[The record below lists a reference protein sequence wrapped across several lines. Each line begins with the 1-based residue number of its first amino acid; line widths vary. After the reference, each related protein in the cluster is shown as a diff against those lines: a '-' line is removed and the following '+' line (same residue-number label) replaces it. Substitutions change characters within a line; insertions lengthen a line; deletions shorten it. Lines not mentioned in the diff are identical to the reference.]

1 VGASLPPLL
10 ADNPRLDQ
18 WVGFAEPGRVRV
30 STGRVEIGQGV
41 LTAMRQI
48 AAEELE
54 VNPERIVLQTGDTD
68 LTPNEGY
75 TAGSQSI
82 QFGGVALRLACA
94 EVRGLFLDHA
104 AAAFGYARADLAVR
118 DGAIIDRGG
127 ASGHDYWSLAAA
139 VDLGRHATGRAPI
152 KPASGYR
159 VVGQSARRVDL
170 AAKVFGEPAFVHD
183 MALDGMVHARIV
195 RQPRRSA
202 TIKAVDE
209 AAIRR
214 AAKTPIELL
223 RDGNFLAI
231 LGADETTVEAVAAVA
246 PGHVAWDGVDPINPA
261 QEEARWLLQQPSIDR
276 VVGAPPAG
284 PAPKATRRAATYTRM
299 HIAHASIA
307 PSCALALY
315 RDGHLQVWTHTQGV
329 YPLKAALAR
338 TLKLD
343 PAAISVR
350 HVQGPGCYGH
360 NGADDAAADAAVI
373 AVRRPGIPVRV
384 RWRRE
389 EEFAFEPVS
398 PAMVVTVEAALDD
411 AGHPAD
417 WTTEIWSGRHGSR
430 PGGGGN
436 LLAAEALPDPPPAPP
451 ATESSNPSGAGT
463 RNGEPLYAF
472 PAKRIVHHLIP
483 ETPVRT
489 SSLRG
494 LGATLNVFAIECF
507 MDELAEEAGV
517 DPVAYRLSLLTDPRA
532 RAVVEQVAR
541 MSGWPTLDN
550 PPPRAGEGRVG
561 ASGPTAPGAPATGRG
576 IAFARYKNLAAY
588 CAVVAEVEVEDS
600 VRVTRVWC
608 AADAGLVIN
617 PDGATNQLE
626 GGIVQAIS
634 WALKEGVR
642 LDTAGIS
649 SRDWETYPVLRFSEV
664 PEIACELVGA
674 VSDNPPLG
682 IGEAS
687 GGPTVAAIGNA
698 VAHALSARLRDLPL
712 TRDRVMAAL
721 LKA

>member
-1 VGASLPPLL
+1 MSVTAPTLPPLL

-18 WVGFAEPGRVRV
+18 WVGFPEPGRVRV

-41 LTAMRQI
+41 LTAMHQI
-48 AAEELE
+48 AAEELD
-54 VNPERIVLQTGDTD
+54 VAPERIVLQTGDTD

-94 EVRGLFLDHA
+94 EVRALFIDHA
-104 AAAFGYARADLAVR
+104 AAVSGYSRADLAVR
-118 DGAIIDRGG
+118 DGAIVHRG
-127 ASGHDYWSLAAA
+127 APIGHDYWSLAGA
-139 VDLGRHATGRAPI
+139 VDLARHASARAPI
-152 KPASGYR
+152 KQASEHR
-159 VVGQSARRVDL
+159 VVGHSAPRVDL
-170 AAKVFGEPAFVHD
+170 AAKVFGEPVFMHD
-183 MALDGMVHARIV
+183 MATDGMVHARVV
-195 RQPRRSA
+195 RQPRRGA
-202 TIKAVDE
+202 TIASVDD

-214 AAKTPIELL
+214 AAKAPIEIL

-231 LGADETTVEAVAAVA
+231 LGADETIVEAVAAVA

-261 QEEARWLLQQPSIDR
+261 QEEARWLLQQPSLDR
-276 VVGAPPAG
+276 VVGAPPADAAA
-284 PAPKATRRAATYTRM
+284 PAATRREATFTRM

-307 PSCALALY
+307 PSCAMAVY
-315 RDGHLQVWTHTQGV
+315 RDGHLQVWSHTQGV

-343 PAAISVR
+343 PTAISVR

-373 AVRRPGIPVRV
+373 AMRRPGETVRV

-389 EEFAFEPVS
+389 EEFGFEPVS
-398 PAMVVTVEAALDD
+398 PAMVTTLRATLDG
-411 AGHPAD
+411 AGRPSD
-417 WTTEIWSGRHGSR
+417 WTTEIWSGRHSSR

-451 ATESSNPSGAGT
+451 ATESSNAPGAGT

-494 LGATLNVFAIECF
+494 LGATLNVFAIESF

-517 DPVAYRLSLLTDPRA
+517 DPVAYRLSVLADPRA
-532 RAVVEQVAR
+532 RAVVEHVAR
-541 MSGWPTLDN
+541 MSGWQ
-550 PPPRAGEGRVG
+550 
-561 ASGPTAPGAPATGRG
+561 PGLPGGNGRG
-576 IAFARYKNLAAY
+576 RGVAFARYKNIAAY
-588 CAVVAEVEVEDS
+588 AAVVAEVEVDES

-608 AADAGLVIN
+608 ASDAGLVIN
-617 PDGATNQLE
+617 PDGAKNQLE
-626 GGIVQAIS
+626 GGIVQGLS

-664 PEIACELVGA
+664 PEITADLVGA

-698 VAHALSARLRDLPL
+698 VAHALGARIRDLPM